1 LVGKDT
7 TKKKESQEGL
17 KNRGFQFWAK
27 RGIFDERN
35 TRNGASKAS
44 GWCPKPEAFFF
55 YIGVA
60 LLQGGNER
68 ENRAGMAMKLRED
81 IRNIAII
88 AHVDHGKTTLVD
100 HMFRQ
105 TGTFRANQDVGT
117 RVMDSNELERER
129 GITILAKNTAVFYK
143 SDGGSTVKIN
153 IVDTPGHSDFAGEVE
168 RTLKMVDGVLLLV
181 DAAEGPLPGT
191 KFVLKKSLEL
201 SLQPIVVINKID
213 RKDARPHE
221 VLDEVF
227 ELFLSLGA
235 KDHQLDFP
243 SVYAIAKQGIAKR
256 ELDDPSTSLN
266 PLFESIVQKVPP
278 PPGDVEL
285 PFQMLVTTIDYND
298 YLGRLGIGRVTRGT
312 IRMGAPMKIIHRDG
326 SVEDAR
332 VTKIYVFEGL
342 KRVEVQ
348 EASAGDIIALAGM
361 EDVDIG
367 ETIAEASDPTPLPFV
382 SIEEPTLSMNFVV
395 NNSPFAG
402 QEGKY
407 VTTRHL
413 GERLAREI
421 RSNVSLRVELTDS
434 PDVFKVSGRG
444 ELHLAILIE
453 TMRREGYEFQVSR
466 PEVIYKR
473 IDDVLCEPM
482 EHVIIDVPDEHVGVV
497 IENLG
502 KRKGEMKNMIQVQGN
517 TRLEFIVPAR
527 GLLGFRSE
535 FMTQT
540 KGTGILHHNF
550 HGYEP
555 YKGDLMH
562 RTRGALVV
570 LEDGMAV
577 PYAMWK
583 LQERS
588 TFFVEP
594 GVRVYRGMIVGENSR
609 EYDMVINVCK
619 TKHLTN
625 MRASGSD
632 EAVRLEP
639 PHILTLE
646 QAIEWIGDDEYV
658 EVTPLSIRLRKRYLD
673 HNERNRM
680 SKKKAEIAD
689 I

>member
-1 LVGKDT
+1 
-7 TKKKESQEGL
+7 
-17 KNRGFQFWAK
+17 
-27 RGIFDERN
+27 
-35 TRNGASKAS
+35 
-44 GWCPKPEAFFF
+44 
-55 YIGVA
+55 
-60 LLQGGNER
+60 
-68 ENRAGMAMKLRED
+68 MKLRED

-105 TGTFRANQDVGT
+105 TGTFRPNQDVGT

-129 GITILAKNTAVFYK
+129 GITILAKNTAVFFK
-143 SDGGSTVKIN
+143 PNGGKPIKIN

-201 SLQPIVVINKID
+201 KLQPIVVINKID

-235 KDHQLDFP
+235 SDQQLDFP
-243 SVYAIAKQGIAKR
+243 IIYAISKQGIAKR
-256 ELDDPSTSLN
+256 ELDDPSDTLK
-266 PLFESIVQKVPP
+266 PLFEAIVQRVSP
-278 PPGDVEL
+278 PPGELQL

-298 YLGRLGIGRVTRGT
+298 YLGRLGIGRITRGT
-312 IRMGAPMKIIHRDG
+312 IRLGSPMKVIHRHGAVD
-326 SVEDAR
+326 DAR
-332 VTKIYVFEGL
+332 VTRIYVFEGL

-348 EASAGDIIALAGM
+348 EAGAGDIIALAGM

-367 ETIAEASDPTPLPFV
+367 ETIADASDPTPLSFV
-382 SIEEPTLSMNFVV
+382 AIEEPTLSMNFVV
-395 NNSPFAG
+395 NNSPLAG

-434 PDVFKVSGRG
+434 PDIFKVSGRG

-466 PEVIYKR
+466 PEVIYKT

-482 EHVIIDVPDEHVGVV
+482 EHVIIDVPDEYVGVV

-502 KRKGEMKNMIQVQGN
+502 QRKGEMKNMIQVQGN

-527 GLLGFRSE
+527 GLLGFRSD
-535 FMTQT
+535 FLTQT

-550 HGYEP
+550 SGYEP
-555 YKGDLMH
+555 NKGDFSH
-562 RTRGALVV
+562 RTRGALVA
-570 LEDGMAV
+570 LEDGTSVA
-577 PYAMWK
+577 YAMWK

-594 GVRVYRGMIVGENSR
+594 GVRVYKGMIVGESSR
-609 EYDMVINVCK
+609 EYDMVVNVCK

-680 SKKKAEIAD
+680 SRKKAEIID
-689 I
+689 T

>member
-1 LVGKDT
+1 
-7 TKKKESQEGL
+7 
-17 KNRGFQFWAK
+17 
-27 RGIFDERN
+27 
-35 TRNGASKAS
+35 
-44 GWCPKPEAFFF
+44 
-55 YIGVA
+55 
-60 LLQGGNER
+60 
-68 ENRAGMAMKLRED
+68 MKLRED

-100 HMFRQ
+100 FMFRQ
-105 TGTFRANQDVGT
+105 TGTFRANQDVMT

-129 GITILAKNTAVFYK
+129 GITILAKNTAVFFTPK
-143 SDGGSTVKIN
+143 DGTVIKIN

-191 KFVLKKSLEL
+191 RFVLKKSLEL
-201 SLQPIVVINKID
+201 NLQPIVVINKID

-235 KDHQLDFP
+235 HDHQLDFP
-243 SVYAIAKQGIAKR
+243 TIYAVAKQGIAKR
-256 ELDDPSTSLN
+256 ELDDPSTTLQ
-266 PLFESIVQKVPP
+266 PLFEAIVQKVPP
-278 PPGDVEL
+278 PPGEVDL

-298 YLGRLGIGRVTRGT
+298 YLGRLGIGRINRGT
-312 IRMGAPMKIIHRDG
+312 IKLGSPMKIVHRDT

-332 VTKIYVFEGL
+332 VTRIYVFEGL
-342 KRVEVQ
+342 KRVEVNQ
-348 EASAGDIIALAGM
+348 ASAGEIVALAGM

-367 ETIAEASDPTPLPFV
+367 ETIADASDPVPLPFV

-402 QEGKY
+402 LEGKY

-413 GERLAREI
+413 GERLAKEI

-466 PEVIYKR
+466 PEVIYKL
-473 IDDVLCEPM
+473 IADVTCEPM
-482 EHVIIDVPDEHVGVV
+482 EHVIIDVPDEFVGVT
-497 IENLG
+497 IENMG
-502 KRKGEMKNMIQVQGN
+502 QRKGEMKNMIQVQGS

-535 FMTQT
+535 YMTQT

-550 HGYEP
+550 HSYEP
-555 YKGDLMH
+555 YKGDLTH
-562 RTRGALVV
+562 RNRGALIA
-570 LEDGMAV
+570 LEDGTSVAYGMFKV
-577 PYAMWK
+577 
-583 LQERS
+583 QERS
-588 TFFVEP
+588 TFFIEP
-594 GVRVYRGMIVGENSR
+594 GIKVYCGMIVGENAR
-609 EYDMVINVCK
+609 EHDMVINVCK

-632 EAVRLEP
+632 EAIRLEP

-646 QAIEWIGDDEYV
+646 QAIEWIGKDEYV
-658 EVTPLSIRLRKRYLD
+658 EVTPNSIRLRKRYLD

-680 SKKKAEIAD
+680 SKKKTEVAE
-689 I
+689 

>member
-1 LVGKDT
+1 M
-7 TKKKESQEGL
+7 
-17 KNRGFQFWAK
+17 K
-27 RGIFDERN
+27 RRD
-35 TRNGASKAS
+35 
-44 GWCPKPEAFFF
+44 
-55 YIGVA
+55 
-60 LLQGGNER
+60 
-68 ENRAGMAMKLRED
+68 D

-100 HMFRQ
+100 YMLRQ
-105 TGTFRANQDVGT
+105 TGTFRANQEMVT
-117 RVMDSNELERER
+117 RVMDSNDLERER

-143 SDGGSTVKIN
+143 DGSKTMKIN
-153 IVDTPGHSDFAGEVE
+153 IVDTPGHADFAGEVE

-201 SLQPIVVINKID
+201 NLQPIVVINKID

-235 KDHQLDFP
+235 NDQQLDFP
-243 SVYAIAKQGIAKR
+243 TIYCIAKQGIAKR
-256 ELDDPSTSLN
+256 ELEDQGENLQ
-266 PLFESIVQKVPP
+266 PLFEAIVNKVPP
-278 PPGDVEL
+278 PPGEKDL

-298 YLGRLGIGRVTRGT
+298 YLGRLGIGRISRGT
-312 IRMGAPMKIIHRDG
+312 IKLGSPMKVAHHDRK
-326 SVEDAR
+326 VEDAR
-332 VTKIYVFEGL
+332 VTKIYTFEGL
-342 KRVEVQ
+342 KRLEVT

-361 EDVDIG
+361 EDVEIG
-367 ETIAEASDPTPLPFV
+367 ETIADAADPTPLPFV
-382 SIEEPTLSMNFVV
+382 SIEEPTLSMNFIV

-407 VTTRHL
+407 VTTRNL
-413 GERLAREI
+413 GERLAKEL
-421 RSNVSLRVELTDS
+421 RSNVALRVELTDS
-434 PDVFKVSGRG
+434 PDIFKVSGRG

-473 IDDVLCEPM
+473 IDDVHCEPM
-482 EHVIIDVPDEHVGVV
+482 EHVIIDVPDEFVGVT

-502 KRKGEMKNMIQVQGN
+502 QRKGEMKNMVQVQGN

-527 GLLGFRSE
+527 GLIGFRSE

-555 YKGDLMH
+555 FKGELAH
-562 RTRGALVV
+562 RTKGALVV
-570 LEDGMAV
+570 LEEGMAV
-577 PYAMWK
+577 AYGMWK

-588 TFFVEP
+588 TFFIEP
-594 GVRVYRGMIVGENSR
+594 GTRVYAGMIVGENAR
-609 EYDMVINVCK
+609 EHDMVVNVCK
-619 TKHLTN
+619 TKQLTN

-658 EVTPLSIRLRKRYLD
+658 EVTPQSIRLRKKYLD

-680 SKKKAEIAD
+680 SKKKAVMEEA
-689 I
+689 